1 MAALASTLIFSC
13 GGTSSPETSPSAPTI
28 VPTITALN
36 PLEPTPSP
44 TRSPSPSLPP
54 TPTPSAIPTLGPA
67 EVIINKTQAKIDF
80 PNSITFNLDASSAL
94 PIDKIALKYGT
105 EQVYSCGR
113 SYSTVDQKFGKGE
126 DVKTSW
132 TWEMKKSGSIPPG
145 STVWW
150 QWQFTDEAD
159 RKHLTPRQELLFE
172 DRRFDWQTAS
182 RGNYSINWYDG
193 GVAFGTEVALAVDTE
208 LSRLQLGS
216 QLEKPVKVFVYSNST
231 DVQGATLFTRAWV
244 GGLAYV
250 SYNIVL
256 IAISPGDFDREISG
270 LTHEL
275 AHLAVR
281 EVTFN
286 CIGDLPTWLSEGLA
300 MYAEG
305 PLSSY
310 HQDILDQATRSDK
323 LISVRSLSSSF
334 PAGHGG
340 ASLSDAQ
347 SYSLVKYLVETY
359 GWKKMR
365 MLLDVFREGSTP
377 DKALK
382 EVYDFDRNG
391 LDRRWRRY
399 VGG

>member
-1 MAALASTLIFSC
+1 
-13 GGTSSPETSPSAPTI
+13 
-28 VPTITALN
+28 V
-36 PLEPTPSP
+36 
-44 TRSPSPSLPP
+44 
-54 TPTPSAIPTLGPA
+54 
-67 EVIINKTQAKIDF
+67 IDF

-113 SYSTVDQKFGKGE
+113 SYSTVSQEFGKGE

-150 QWQFTDEAD
+150 QWQITDDAE

-172 DRRFDWQTAS
+172 DRRFDWQTTS

-193 GVAFGTEVALAVDTE
+193 GAAFGKEVALAVDAE

-216 QLEKPVKVFVYSNST
+216 QSEKPVKVFVYSNST

-244 GGLAYV
+244 GGLAYI

-256 IAISPGDFDREISG
+256 IAISPDGFDMEISG

-275 AHLAVR
+275 AHLAVT

-286 CIGDLPTWLSEGLA
+286 CIGDIPTWLSEGLA

-310 HQDILDQATRSDK
+310 HQDILDQAARSDK
-323 LISVRSLSSSF
+323 LISVRSLTSSF
-334 PAGHGG
+334 PAGHGQ
-340 ASLSDAQ
+340 ASLSYAQ
-347 SYSLVKYLVETY
+347 SYSLVKYLIDTH

-382 EVYDFDRNG
+382 EVYDFDRDG
-391 LDRRWRRY
+391 LDSRWRGYLAGR
-399 VGG
+399 